1 MKTGTLFILCF
12 NIMAANAQQATLSAG
27 GNATGSGGSVSYSI
41 GQILYT
47 TNNGTIGTVA
57 QGVQQPY
64 EISVLS
70 GIDNFII
77 GLSISIY
84 PNPTSDI
91 LVLSIGNFD
100 ISKMTY
106 QLFDSRNGLIDSKK
120 IINNPQ
126 FISMQNLAG
135 GLYFLRVINNN
146 KNVKTFKIVKI

>member
-1 MKTGTLFILCF
+1 
-12 NIMAANAQQATLSAG
+12 MAANAQQATLSAG

-106 QLFDSRNGLIDSKK
+106 QLFDSRNRLIDTKK